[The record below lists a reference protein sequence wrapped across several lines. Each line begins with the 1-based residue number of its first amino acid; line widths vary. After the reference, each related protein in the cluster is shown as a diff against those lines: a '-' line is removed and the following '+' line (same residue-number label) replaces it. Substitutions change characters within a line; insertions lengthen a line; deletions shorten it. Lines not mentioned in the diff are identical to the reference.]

1 MRTPIRTNG
10 YKWVNL
16 DIVVTPAPLQRIAP
30 HCCCGVLRGDERI
43 ALIPHLNAL
52 AGLFADLGQF
62 GRIKDIEGHVVLEEL
77 PERSI
82 RKIKHTSAAHLE

>member
-10 YKWVNL
+10 YKWVRL
-16 DIVVTPAPLQRIAP
+16 DIAVSSAPLQRIAP
-30 HCCCGVLRGDERI
+30 TAAAAFLWGDEGI

-82 RKIKHTSAAHLE
+82 RKIKRTSAAHLE